1 MKKIRKGNDI
11 TVTWSI
17 YDKDSGI
24 AYDLEGRNITL
35 YAGRSNSMHSVPFT
49 IDGNNVI
56 WHFAGKDQEEIGT
69 YSLILVENE
78 GSADMRTVD
87 VCNAFLLVSH
97 TCTATDSEDDENV
110 MTEAVHLT
118 SDIYAV
124 VGGAS
129 IGGGIGTPIATAESV
144 PYGQEAAVTLT
155 TSGSDTAKVF
165 EFHFEIPEG
174 KQGEAGQDGKDGAD
188 GVDGKNGTNG
198 INGKDGVDGK
208 DGITPKL
215 KIENGYW
222 YVSYDEGKTWTQAGI
237 ATSGSSGG
245 GNITIDTTLSTLS
258 TNAVQNKVITT
269 ELNKKGTYSKPNGG
283 IPKSDLSSEVQTSLG
298 KADTALQEHQ
308 SLADYAKSADLA
320 KVATSGSYNDLSD
333 KPNIPEGATV
343 DSVLSTT
350 STNAVQNKVVT
361 AELNKKGTYS
371 KPSAG
376 IPKSDLAAAVQDS
389 LGKADSALQSY
400 TEQYKGTVTGV
411 KINDTNKTPDANGVV
426 DLGEI
431 SAEPSLPAYAEYTGT
446 STAVVVNTISGYF
459 PATLVE
465 GAKVTVKIEGALSTI
480 ASLNVN
486 STGAKNVYYDGK
498 SLKYGSIR
506 RYNIYDFVYD
516 GVYWRICGV
525 SNTNTL
531 TFTNLTAS
539 TWVED
544 ATYADYGYRCDI
556 ACTGVTADSFAEVVF
571 DVAEATSGAYAPIC
585 ETKANTVSIWSS
597 STDGITIPVIIIT
610 Q

>member
-1 MKKIRKGNDI
+1 MAVIKQLTDTQDGNLKIFPVTDEKAVIARGTTLDKALNEFPTESEVAAAIIDSENKIKNDI
-11 TVTWSI
+11 NALQN
-17 YDKDSGI
+17 YC
-24 AYDLEGRNITL
+24 
-35 YAGRSNSMHSVPFT
+35 
-49 IDGNNVI
+49 DG
-56 WHFAGKDQEEIGT
+56 
-69 YSLILVENE
+69 
-78 GSADMRTVD
+78 
-87 VCNAFLLVSH
+87 AFLNKDVIP
-97 TCTATDSEDDENV
+97 
-110 MTEAVHLT
+110 
-118 SDIYAV
+118 DINDIRA
-124 VGGAS
+124 GA
-129 IGGGIGTPIATAESV
+129 
-144 PYGQEAAVTLT
+144 
-155 TSGSDTAKVF
+155 AK
-165 EFHFEIPEG
+165 
-174 KQGEAGQDGKDGAD
+174 GA
-188 GVDGKNGTNG
+188 
-198 INGKDGVDGK
+198 
-208 DGITPKL
+208 
-215 KIENGYW
+215 
-222 YVSYDEGKTWTQAGI
+222 
-237 ATSGSSGG
+237 
-245 GNITIDTTLSTLS
+245 
-258 TNAVQNKVITT
+258 
-269 ELNKKGTYSKPNGG
+269 
-283 IPKSDLSSEVQTSLG
+283 
-298 KADTALQEHQ
+298 TALQ
-308 SLADYAKSADLA
+308 
-320 KVATSGSYNDLSD
+320 V
-333 KPNIPEGATV
+333 
-343 DSVLSTT
+343 
-350 STNAVQNKVVT
+350 
-361 AELNKKGTYS
+361 
-371 KPSAG
+371 
-376 IPKSDLAAAVQDS
+376 
-389 LGKADSALQSY
+389 
-400 TEQYKGTVTGV
+400 EQYKGTVTGV

-465 GAKVTVKIEGALSTI
+465 GARVTVKIEGALSTI

-539 TWVED
+539 TWMED